1 MNQTNTTQAVTDT
14 LSPLNRCLIF
24 GFSLVFCI
32 GVLGNSFIIYV
43 FGIKRK
49 KVLSKVEVSILLLAV
64 ADLIASIGN
73 PLMFIYYTVTNYQ
86 RWDFGEVGC
95 KTLPVLGPVA
105 TCWSQ
110 GIILIMAIDR
120 DRLIVSPL
128 RRQFTKRTI
137 CWAVLFAAIYAI
149 ASYFDYIWHVTSHGK
164 HCMTPNPSN
173 LDNVIP
179 RVFSLLLTDLIF
191 LIAFLVTVP
200 RILMTLRKK
209 DLVFKGKARI
219 DHKNKNK
226 RAVRIIL
233 AMAVAF
239 VICIYPRDLLQ
250 VSFHLTELFPVR
262 ILPDNEV
269 ANVVNASLKLLH
281 AGNSCINILIYSVL
295 NNKVKR
301 EMQIYFGFQ
310 KIENRRESRLK
321 EIAAVLSGIPT
332 SVESD
337 NSMKK
342 DVMRDR
348 TVSTETIL
356 TENL

>member
-1 MNQTNTTQAVTDT
+1 MLNQTNSTQVFTER
-14 LSPLNRCLIF
+14 LSTLNRCLIF

-43 FGIKRK
+43 FGNKRN
-49 KVLSKVEVSILLLAV
+49 KVLSKVEISILFLAV
-64 ADLIASIGN
+64 ADLIASTGN

-120 DRLIVSPL
+120 DRSIVTPL
-128 RRQFTKRTI
+128 KSQFTKRKI

-149 ASYFDYIWHVTSHGK
+149 ASYFDYIWHVTSHGL
-164 HCMTPNPSN
+164 HCMTPNPNN

-191 LIAFLVTVP
+191 LIAFLITVP
-200 RILMTLRKK
+200 RVLIILKK
-209 DLVFKGKARI
+209 KNFVFKGKARRAQ
-219 DHKNKNK
+219 KNKSK

-250 VSFHLTELFPVR
+250 VSFHMTEVFPPR
-262 ILPDNEV
+262 ILPDYEV

-281 AGNSCINILIYSVL
+281 AGNSCVNIFIYSIL
-295 NNKVKR
+295 NKKVRR
-301 EMQIYFGFQ
+301 EMRKFFGILEAA
-310 KIENRRESRLK
+310 KCKKENLK
-321 EIAAVLSGIPT
+321 TIKEMAQVVPVNTGT
-332 SVESD
+332 DTRVED
-337 NSMKK
+337 GG
-342 DVMRDR
+342 MRNR
-348 TVSTETIL
+348 TASIETIL
-356 TENL
+356 TDI